1 MKSIFNIFFVNLE
14 LLKQKQI
21 RIPVKLLEKLGERT
35 LAFLEEVGELSRL
48 LFEIVKF
55 TPKLPKNRNLLF
67 FQMEHIGVNS
77 LPLVVVI
84 AIFTGAVSAWQAAYQ
99 LKGVAP
105 LSFLGTATSRA
116 IITELGPVL
125 TAIVIAGRVGAS
137 IAAELGSM
145 KVTEQIDAL
154 ETMGISPSRYLAM
167 PRFYATIIMMPILV
181 VIANVIAVAGAYVIS
196 NFFLGISYSVFFD
209 SVKKFFYFGDF
220 LFGMVKGIAF
230 GGVTSLL
237 GCHIGFKTEGG
248 AEGVGLSTIRSF
260 VLTSASILI
269 LDYVLWTLVF

>member
-1 MKSIFNIFFVNLE
+1 MKIFQKIGQKTLEFFQECGQIF
-14 LLKQKQI
+14 
-21 RIPVKLLEKLGERT
+21 KLLGEI
-35 LAFLEEVGELSRL
+35 
-48 LFEIVKF
+48 LFFSPSLI
-55 TPKLPKNRNLLF
+55 KNRKNF
-67 FQMEHIGVNS
+67 VYQMEHIGIGS
-77 LPLVVVI
+77 IPLVSII

-99 LKGVAP
+99 LKGLAP

-154 ETMGISPSRYLAM
+154 ETMGISPIRFLAT
-167 PRFYATIIMMPILV
+167 PRFFASILMMPVLV
-181 VIANVIAVAGAYVIS
+181 VFANAIAIIGAYFIS
-196 NFFLGISYSVFFD
+196 NLFMGVSFNVFFE
-209 SVKKFFYFGDF
+209 SVRRYFEFND
-220 LFGMVKGIAF
+220 LIFGLVKGMLF

-260 VLTSASILI
+260 VLSSAMILV
-269 LDYVLWTLVF
+269 LDYIMWTLIF

>member
-1 MKSIFNIFFVNLE
+1 LNSLLAKIGKSSLDFFS
-14 LLKQKQI
+14 
-21 RIPVKLLEKLGERT
+21 
-35 LAFLEEVGELSRL
+35 EVGQISNLFWNIILYSRK
-48 LFEIVKF
+48 IVR
-55 TPKLPKNRNLLF
+55 NRKLLF

-77 LPLVVVI
+77 LPLVVII
-84 AIFTGAVSAWQAAYQ
+84 AVFTGAVAAWQAAYQ

-154 ETMGISPSRYLAM
+154 ETMGISPIRYLAM
-167 PRFYATIIMMPILV
+167 PRFIAAIIMMPILV
-181 VIANVIAVAGAYVIS
+181 IFANIIAVGGAYVIS
-196 NFFLGISYSVFFD
+196 NYFLGVSFDVFFD
-209 SVKKFFYFGDF
+209 SVKRFFFFGDF
-220 LFGMVKGIAF
+220 VFGLIKGVVF

-237 GCHIGFKTEGG
+237 GCHIGFRTEGG

-260 VLTSASILI
+260 VLTSALILI
-269 LDYVLWTLVF
+269 MDYVLWSLVF

>member
-1 MKSIFNIFFVNLE
+1 MKILQKLGQKTLDFFQECGQIF
-14 LLKQKQI
+14 
-21 RIPVKLLEKLGERT
+21 KLLGEI
-35 LAFLEEVGELSRL
+35 LIYAPSL
-48 LFEIVKF
+48 I
-55 TPKLPKNRNLLF
+55 KNRKNF
-67 FQMEHIGVNS
+67 VYQMEHIGIGS
-77 LPLVVVI
+77 IPLVSII

-99 LKGVAP
+99 LKGLAP

-154 ETMGISPSRYLAM
+154 ETMGISPIRFLAT
-167 PRFYATIIMMPILV
+167 PRFFASIIMMPVLIV
-181 VIANVIAVAGAYVIS
+181 FANAIAIIGAYFIS
-196 NFFLGISYSVFFD
+196 NLFMGVSFNVFFE
-209 SVKKFFYFGDF
+209 SVRRYFEFSD
-220 LFGMVKGIAF
+220 LIFGLVKGMFF

-248 AEGVGLSTIRSF
+248 AEGVGNSTIRSF
-260 VLTSASILI
+260 VLSSAMILI
-269 LDYVLWTLVF
+269 LDYIMWTLIF